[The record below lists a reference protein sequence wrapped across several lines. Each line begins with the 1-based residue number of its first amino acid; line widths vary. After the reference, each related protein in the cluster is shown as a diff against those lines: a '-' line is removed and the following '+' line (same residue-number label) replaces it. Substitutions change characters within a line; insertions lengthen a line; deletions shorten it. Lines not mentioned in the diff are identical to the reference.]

1 MRILKKQD
9 LNDLLF
15 IDIETAPAE
24 AIFNEA
30 SPLWD
35 AWGHYCIHNNIENVT
50 ESYNEKAALFP
61 EFGRITSIT
70 IGVVRE
76 GNIRLKSFNGNEKEL
91 LEGFN
96 ITLDKLVN
104 NKTWLVGHMIT
115 SFDAPYI
122 MKRCLVHRLELNILF
137 DIAHLKPWET
147 SYLDTAVL
155 WKGTSYKMSSLMSIL
170 ACLGI
175 SSSEWDKKHSEKNVI
190 SVINIVSTLRGE
202 VLMELAVLEEE
213 KPIGVLTYLFQGG
226 KYTDEVK
233 QKLQAAVNKIPKTRK
248 AHAMEILNS
257 IPSRAKGKVT
267 DFTKKHIK
275 ELQ

>member
-24 AIFNEA
+24 TVFNEA

-35 AWGHYCIHNNIENVT
+35 AWEHYCIHNNIDNVT
-50 ESYNEKAALFP
+50 EGYNKKAGLFP
-61 EFGRITSIT
+61 EFGQITSID

-76 GNIRLKSFNGNEKEL
+76 GNIRLKSFNGDEKEL

-96 ITLDKLVN
+96 KTLDKIVN

-115 SFDAPYI
+115 SFDAPFI
-122 MKRCLVHRLELNILF
+122 MKRCLAHGLELNILF

-147 SYLDTAVL
+147 SYLDTAAL
-155 WKGTSYKMSSLMSIL
+155 WKGTAYKLSSLMAIL
-170 ACLGI
+170 ACLGLPQSI
-175 SSSEWDKKHSEKNVI
+175 KKVRSI
-190 SVINIVSTLRGE
+190 INIVSTLRNE
-202 VLMELAVLEEE
+202 PLLELAELEEE
-213 KPIGVLTYLFQGG
+213 KPIGILTYLFQGG
-226 KYTDEVK
+226 KYTDEIK
-233 QKLQAAVNKIPKTRK
+233 DKLQTAVNKIPKTRK

-257 IPSRAKGKVT
+257 IPTKAKGKVT

-275 ELQ
+275 EL